1 MAWKTESRFAAS
13 MLARS
18 YCHGSTRIRTQN
30 ANTMAKKAPRSLSFH
45 DFTHIGPITH
55 REAGLHFPKRRKPS
69 PHSTKTLEMACAA
82 SDTMFSSALSTVL
95 SSLENIKSL
104 KPEQETALEAFLMKK
119 DVFAMLPTGFGKSLI
134 YQLSP
139 LVAKEMKLFPNP
151 VVVVVS
157 PLVALMEQQVVE
169 ASRLGI
175 VAMQLGV
182 NSYEEIL
189 NGKPQL
195 LFGSPESWLL
205 NRKWCGF
212 LATMTELV
220 GIVVDEVHL
229 TYKCGCLCLAKGHLG
244 SPDFSSIFY
253 NMIMSLFEFPQ
264 LKQRK
269 CMGLD
274 ETDLAARARVKRQL
288 HLENATVIT
297 ASPNRENVRLEVK
310 SKGLSMSPVLIY
322 CRTLKDTGR
331 VFCYLKAELG
341 DFAWINQDPQRN
353 QENMLIGMFH
363 SKTLADNK
371 RRVLSSLS
379 GEGNCRVIVATTA
392 LGMGLHF
399 SSISHVVMYGLPDDL
414 EAVVQQIGRAGRD
427 GKQSH
432 AIVYAITQHTR
443 VDDTVKKLVQTCQK
457 SCFRKFLFSYFEES
471 VSVVEPGHL
480 CCTYCHNKC
489 QCHTDGCNQPM
500 PVYETYERDIL
511 PQATRQV
518 TEDDRVMLR
527 QLLEEYRCTLLMEGT
542 HLYTS
547 TTACTGF
554 GVELVQEIIEHSA
567 NIFDVNYIIQHL
579 PVFQK
584 KHAEDILLII
594 NTVFK
599 DVKCCPTTSTTP
611 VAIPPLDIDYTGY
624 VDKDNFDQDCEDTPS
639 DTSPVSGVT
648 SLEPSD

>member
-1 MAWKTESRFAAS
+1 MCRAHRAKPRIDVAWP
-13 MLARS
+13 ARHS
-18 YCHGSTRIRTQN
+18 SFLFKRRTVW
-30 ANTMAKKAPRSLSFH
+30 TAPRSLSFH

-229 TYKCGCLCLAKGHLG
+229 TYKCFARLGELRSIVQPGEKTWHFWFYLFFGLCFPGTPVLAL
-244 SPDFSSIFY
+244 
-253 NMIMSLFEFPQ
+253 
-264 LKQRK
+264 
-269 CMGLD
+269 
-274 ETDLAARARVKRQL
+274 TATADLAARARVKRQL

-297 ASPNRENVRLEVK
+297 ASPNRENVRL
-310 SKGLSMSPVLIY
+310 GLKKIAGSSLEY
-322 CRTLKDTGR
+322 
-331 VFCYLKAELG
+331 
-341 DFAWINQDPQRN
+341 PQRN